1 MLTNNEKLFDT
12 TLRSIKILIKKL
24 NHKVY
29 HCYNNDNNQVDVFL
43 EDYCY
48 FALLLVTLYEIE
60 NDQVY
65 LDKCRLLSEK
75 VWELFYN
82 EENNFLQKNIIKE
95 NDLFIEPIDISDN
108 NIPNGNSIYLIICNK
123 LKNITGN
130 DEWQKRIN
138 ILSKSYHSYINFNF
152 SQMFSYIKALNIC
165 DNNVTITLFGEYKNN
180 KKLLKEVNALSMGDV
195 TIIHKESKEEF
206 FGIICKNKTCS
217 EKLKNINE
225 LSGYFKNLSNA

>member
-1 MLTNNEKLFDT
+1 
-12 TLRSIKILIKKL
+12 
-24 NHKVY
+24 
-29 HCYNNDNNQVDVFL
+29 L

-48 FALLLVTLYEIE
+48 LSLLLVTLYEIE

-65 LDKCRLLSEK
+65 LNKCKLISEK
-75 VWELFYN
+75 VWELFYS

-123 LKNITGN
+123 LKNITAN
-130 DEWQKRIN
+130 DKWQKKID

-165 DNNVTITLFGEYKNN
+165 ENDVTISLFGEYKNN
-180 KKLLKEVNALSMGDV
+180 KKLLKEVNALSMGDA
-195 TIIHKESKEEF
+195 TIIHKESNEEF
-206 FGIICKNKTCS
+206 FAVICKNQTCS

-225 LSGYFKNLSNA
+225 LADYLENLSNA